1 MVMSTVESEFFFS
14 GGVLVLCECCL
25 FVFSGEHHGT
35 VGRRARL
42 PTEPGPE
49 AMAGYNSPILTS
61 PIKSPPYNSTGTD
74 SDDNSCK
81 CKL

>member
-1 MVMSTVESEFFFS
+1 M
-14 GGVLVLCECCL
+14 
-25 FVFSGEHHGT
+25 EHHAT

-81 CKL
+81 CKFDICANNENNCLFNN

>member
-1 MVMSTVESEFFFS
+1 MKS
-14 GGVLVLCECCL
+14 L
-25 FVFSGEHHGT
+25 FVFSSGT

-49 AMAGYNSPILTS
+49 TIEYTSPGLTS
-61 PIKSPPYNSTGTD
+61 PIKSPPYNSLAAD

-81 CKL
+81 CKYIIKHVLKINTKTN

>member
-1 MVMSTVESEFFFS
+1 METSIQESEFLLSFGFITEYMWIIYS
-14 GGVLVLCECCL
+14 
-25 FVFSGEHHGT
+25 SEHHGT

-49 AMAGYNSPILTS
+49 AMAGYSPILTS

-81 CKL
+81 CE